1 MLAIERRSV
10 FEDDRKATAHHGF
23 RNVDAVQ
30 SAGSN
35 GAPIDVLV
43 TRKAPQQAA
52 VDHAAQGACSIRPA
66 APVGDPD
73 PAGLL
78 IFRGIY
84 PKKSDLC
91 RPDLQGI
98 PVDGPG
104 DVGDVLCLGGSRPE
118 RQGGKKDET
127 VH

>member
-10 FEDDRKATAHHGF
+10 VEDDRKATAHHGF

-35 GAPIDVLV
+35 GAPIHVSVARQASQL
-43 TRKAPQQAA
+43 AA
-52 VDHAAQGACSIRPA
+52 VDHTAQGGCSIGAA

-78 IFRGIY
+78 IFRGID
-84 PKKSDLC
+84 P
-91 RPDLQGI
+91 R
-98 PVDGPG
+98 
-104 DVGDVLCLGGSRPE
+104 
-118 RQGGKKDET
+118 
-127 VH
+127 